1 MKVDADIYGSHKPY
15 DENHRV
21 SRLRENLTS
30 GSDGEGQETGQL
42 VPRLSF
48 TRQVF
53 FKEAKQLLGLGRCQ
67 SNDFDAQIADT
78 TITMIHYILLTM
90 KFRFE
95 HYETKGALF
104 DHIREGIIESR
115 LNERLW
121 GLFIEL
127 IRVLEVLFD
136 DVDQMDILQRILED
150 ERAYEMIC
158 RLLPQEPDLQNA
170 A

>member
-1 MKVDADIYGSHKPY
+1 
-15 DENHRV
+15 
-21 SRLRENLTS
+21 
-30 GSDGEGQETGQL
+30 
-42 VPRLSF
+42 
-48 TRQVF
+48 
-53 FKEAKQLLGLGRCQ
+53 
-67 SNDFDAQIADT
+67 
-78 TITMIHYILLTM
+78 MIQYILLTL

-104 DHIREGIIESR
+104 CHIREGVIESR

-121 GLFIEL
+121 GLFIEV

-150 ERAYEMIC
+150 ERAYEMIS
-158 RLLPQEPDLQNA
+158 RLLPRETDLQNA